1 MTTQR
6 ENAGLFGRLYI
17 ANQQREGDL
26 AQFFRHENQSIPPAL
41 SDCGEIHLGQKSAL
55 LTCIDF
61 AEQSNSPNKFDC
73 KIFDGSAVV
82 HFLVPKNAKT
92 FADYANSIFVP
103 FLLQQLEGTSRI
115 DCVWDRYFDCSIKAS
130 TRTRRG
136 RGVRTKVS
144 GQTKLP
150 KKWSDFLKVDANKT
164 ELYHF
169 LSQQVSSIRIPEHKL
184 MFITS
189 EVSVISMGTDQP
201 MPRCD
206 HEEADTRMIVHVRD
220 SLDRGNNQ
228 IMIRTVDTDVLII
241 LIGQFHSLCEQNPNA
256 DIWVG
261 FGTGK
266 QFRYY
271 HINTICEQ
279 LGKDKSVSL
288 PGFHA
293 FTGCNTTSSFFGRSK
308 KSAWAAWLSYPE
320 VTEAFLYLVK
330 HPYEL
335 IDATSPHFLTLERFT
350 VILYHKGSTLLSVN
364 EARRHLFCKKNKTL
378 ENLPPT
384 QNALLQHA
392 KRAVFQ
398 CSIWVTSQDTI
409 QNVPTP
415 EGWGWTKQ
423 DDAWSPVWITIPEAA
438 RACNELIKCGCKS
451 KRGCTS
457 RCKCN
462 KAGLACTDLCN
473 CTCEI

>member
-1 MTTQR
+1 M
-6 ENAGLFGRLYI
+6 
-17 ANQQREGDL
+17 
-26 AQFFRHENQSIPPAL
+26 
-41 SDCGEIHLGQKSAL
+41 
-55 LTCIDF
+55 
-61 AEQSNSPNKFDC
+61 
-73 KIFDGSAVV
+73 
-82 HFLVPKNAKT
+82 
-92 FADYANSIFVP
+92 
-103 FLLQQLEGTSRI
+103 
-115 DCVWDRYFDCSIKAS
+115 
-130 TRTRRG
+130 
-136 RGVRTKVS
+136 
-144 GQTKLP
+144 
-150 KKWSDFLKVDANKT
+150 
-164 ELYHF
+164 
-169 LSQQVSSIRIPEHKL
+169 
-184 MFITS
+184 
-189 EVSVISMGTDQP
+189 
-201 MPRCD
+201 
-206 HEEADTRMIVHVRD
+206 
-220 SLDRGNNQ
+220 
-228 IMIRTVDTDVLII
+228 
-241 LIGQFHSLCEQNPNA
+241 
-256 DIWVG
+256 
-261 FGTGK
+261 
-266 QFRYY
+266 
-271 HINTICEQ
+271 
-279 LGKDKSVSL
+279 
-288 PGFHA
+288 
-293 FTGCNTTSSFFGRSK
+293 
-308 KSAWAAWLSYPE
+308 
-320 VTEAFLYLVK
+320 TEAFLYLVK